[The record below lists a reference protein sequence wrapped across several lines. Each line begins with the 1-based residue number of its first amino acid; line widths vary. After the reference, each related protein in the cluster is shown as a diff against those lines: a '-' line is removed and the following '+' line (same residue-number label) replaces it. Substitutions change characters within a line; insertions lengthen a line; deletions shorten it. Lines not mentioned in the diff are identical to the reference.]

1 MRRKDII
8 WISAALLTLTG
19 CSSDEDMKSQADGL
33 VPISLT
39 TAMDGEH
46 QAATRAGTA
55 IQSTQ
60 FDASETFYAY
70 FASGARIGDSNSPCS
85 TTYTYTG
92 SPAAGATTPAGQPYF
107 AATAT
112 EAVVHAYYPYVT
124 GKQVTNETTSFSVE
138 QDQTD
143 ATGYKKSDLM
153 YATET
158 IDKTSPSATLT
169 FSHMMSKIIVSATAG
184 TDVSTITD
192 VRIVGG
198 NKTINIVNPTTTN
211 ESTTPFFGT
220 TPTYDNALSTTS
232 YISMYTSGTAATAEC
247 AALLPPQTITNTDA
261 FLEIVTNRGSAFY
274 KLATTFASGY
284 SYTFNLTINAASIGL
299 TTTINDWEV
308 GVGPTGNTLLDSK
321 FTVNAEIYGAQE
333 YTGTAYTPAVSVS
346 LNGVALT
353 LGTHYTL
360 HFINNDIPGTATILA
375 YGIGDYAGISGN
387 THFTITP
394 KTIAN
399 ATNSNLGW
407 VITGDGYIY
416 HNCEAAERSNKIP
429 VAVIGYV
436 GSAGNADASNST
448 YRGLA
453 IALSDAGN
461 GAGWYGT
468 HGATSDTWS
477 STCVYRSDVL
487 SNHYNYC
494 DMSGIANTNQMAN
507 KTGNCATHT
516 SHAAA
521 TAAKN
526 YSSTVTG
533 CSQWFLPSSGQ
544 WLRFL
549 CGGINLTWSTVNWG
563 QYNSTGA
570 AGFSAVNK
578 LFTDAGAIGAVF
590 ADGTCYWASSEY
602 SLTSSVCLLFSSS
615 YGISIN
621 GSSKFAAYKIRPFLA
636 F

>member
-70 FASGARIGDSNSPCS
+70 FASGARIGDDNSPCS

-158 IDKTSPSATLT
+158 ISKTSPAATLT

-198 NKTINIVNPTTTN
+198 NKTINIVNPTTTD

-220 TPTYDNALSTTS
+220 TPTYNNALSTTS
-232 YISMYTSGTAATAEC
+232 YISMYTSGSAATAEC

-284 SYTFNLTINAASIGL
+284 SYTFTLTINAASIGL
-299 TTTINDWEV
+299 TTTINDWDITAA
-308 GVGPTGNTLLDSK
+308 PITGKANILSQLGILPIGDQTC
-321 FTVNAEIYGAQE
+321 
-333 YTGTAYTPAVSVS
+333 TGTNVEPTVTVRYD
-346 LNGVALT
+346 GVTLT
-353 LGTHYTL
+353 EGTHYDV
-360 HFINNDIPGTATILA
+360 HYVNNIAPGTASVVVVGKGSYTSF
-375 YGIGDYAGISGN
+375 YGN
-387 THFTITP
+387 TTFTINTP
-394 KTIAN
+394 DVDGITSNMVGWIITDQGNVYPHKSLADAN
-399 ATNSNLGW
+399 SET
-407 VITGDGYIY
+407 
-416 HNCEAAERSNKIP
+416 P
-429 VAVIGYV
+429 VALIGYV
-436 GSAGNADASNST
+436 GTSGSVETGSN

-453 IALSDAGN
+453 LALQDASSS
-461 GAGWYGT
+461 AQYEDRMDYGHT
-468 HGATSDTWS
+468 CGSS
-477 STCVYRSDVL
+477 STDFFAHRSFLNGIEV
-487 SNHYNYC
+487 STRQATATGTCSGHTHEAARYAYNY
-494 DMSGIANTNQMAN
+494 
-507 KTGNCATHT
+507 
-516 SHAAA
+516 
-521 TAAKN
+521 
-526 YSSTVTG
+526 TVTG
-533 CSQWFLPSSGQ
+533 FDPTTIGCSHWFLPSGGQ
-544 WLRFL
+544 WLLFVEGG
-549 CGGINLTWSTVNWG
+549 CGFNSWDVTVSDIPTENRSAGIIVNNLFIN
-563 QYNSTGA
+563 
-570 AGFSAVNK
+570 AGLEDAVLN
-578 LFTDAGAIGAVF
+578 DSYRA
-590 ADGTCYWASSEY
+590 CSEY
-602 SLTSSVCLLFSSS
+602 DSTC
-615 YGISIN
+615 GWCIN
-621 GSSKFAAYKIRPFLA
+621 FGTAIKLHGSNKNGRRFVRAFLA